1 MVGFGVTNLVL
12 PITFALCAGA
22 LKGKAQ
28 RRRVAGLAGKR
39 GADVRE
45 PTQEPL
51 GSPATKAANAPAAG
65 LPARNQPETSAI
77 I

>member
-12 PITFALCAGA
+12 PVTFGTVRPGPQGKDAEKKGGGAG
-22 LKGKAQ
+22 GKAG
-28 RRRVAGLAGKR
+28 RRCSRAAH
-39 GADVRE
+39 
-45 PTQEPL
+45 EPL
-51 GSPATKAANAPAAG
+51 GAPATKAANAPAAG